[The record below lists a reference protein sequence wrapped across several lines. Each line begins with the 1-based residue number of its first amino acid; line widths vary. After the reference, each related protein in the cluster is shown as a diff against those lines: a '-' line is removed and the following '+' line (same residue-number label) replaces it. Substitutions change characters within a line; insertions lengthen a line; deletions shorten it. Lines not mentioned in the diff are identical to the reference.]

1 MAKVRERKWSKM
13 MRPELGEVYFGGYPS
28 LKGTGART
36 KGGKLSK
43 GGGEVSP
50 LRKGQQNYIDRLRAG
65 KGGKTDTEGGGFSQK
80 SSALKNQKRE
90 KIKKEGLTMEQES
103 AKQAALRKK
112 AEKQEALNQK
122 DMERLYGKETEGGW
136 MVTPPKVTPKNYH
149 SKANIKKRKAEGY
162 KPGKIRKKKKKEE
175 EKSTPY
181 HHEGGSGK

>member
-50 LRKGQQNYIDRLRAG
+50 LRKGQQNYIDSLRAG
-65 KGGKTDTEGGGFSQK
+65 KGGKTDTGGGGFSQK
-80 SSALKNQKRE
+80 SSALKNQNVA
-90 KIKKEGLTMEQES
+90 KKKKKSRTMEEDAQKNKELRDKQEKME
-103 AKQAALRKK
+103 AEGRQHRQDQKKQRELYGDWLPTSKK
-112 AEKQEALNQK
+112 AIK
-122 DMERLYGKETEGGW
+122 D
-136 MVTPPKVTPKNYH
+136 
-149 SKANIKKRKAEGY
+149 RKAGKY
-162 KPGKIRKKKKKEE
+162 KAGRTRRKKKKEE

-181 HHEGGSGK
+181 HHKGGSGE

>member
-50 LRKGQQNYIDRLRAG
+50 LRKGQQNYIDSLRAG
-65 KGGKTDTEGGGFSQK
+65 KGGKTDTGGGGFSQK
-80 SSALKNQKRE
+80 SSALKNQKVKKRKGE
-90 KIKKEGLTMEQES
+90 KDTMEQNA
-103 AKQAALRKK
+103 AKQDALRKK
-112 AEKQEALNQK
+112 AEKQEAQNKL
-122 DMERLYGKETEGGW
+122 ERLYGGW
-136 MVTPPKVTPKNYH
+136 ITPKNYH

-162 KPGKIRKKKKKEE
+162 KPGKIRRKKKKEE
-175 EKSTPY
+175 EGKSTPY